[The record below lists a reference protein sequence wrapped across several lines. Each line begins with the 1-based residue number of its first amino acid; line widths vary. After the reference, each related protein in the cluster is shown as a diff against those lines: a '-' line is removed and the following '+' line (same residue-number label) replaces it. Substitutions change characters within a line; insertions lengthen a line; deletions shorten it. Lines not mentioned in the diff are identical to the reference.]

1 MPRLTETDTWVKEYR
16 DLLRESMAEHHKWKW
31 SVGNHKG
38 SIRLQVNDGKKQTRL
53 LPFEWS
59 KKGFSAAIPEI
70 QQIYKRFYIGNTRQ
84 LTKACEEVKASDTDR
99 KIEFSDLIKEFRN
112 FVPNASDQTW
122 TKSYLPVLYIAKDLL
137 DRTKHKPVD
146 GEDLMMKALQQWEQG
161 SRQRQIQRRSLNKFL
176 NWAVLRAKLPN
187 CYAPPAIVPE
197 VRKPKKVGYAFSD
210 QQILSLIEGET
221 DEQWKFAYQ
230 LMAVYGLRP
239 EELIHL
245 RIMEG
250 TAGKELWSIYRKSK
264 GGNKGERTEP
274 RRLNPLFVKD
284 MDAKPINWKL
294 QQRLEIGEKL
304 PPLGKEGAAGMAI
317 LTHIKRKSIYKKIKD
332 EALKIGQHAVPYSF
346 RHRYSK
352 ESHANGIPI
361 ANIAASMGH
370 SVEVHL
376 DNYSRFAPDG
386 TVDIYAKANQL
397 VN

>member
-1 MPRLTETDTWVKEYR
+1 MPKLTQTDTWVREYR
-16 DLLRESMAEHHKWKW
+16 DLLRQSMEEHHQW
-31 SVGNHKG
+31 SVGEHNG
-38 SIRLQVNDGKKQTRL
+38 SIRLQVKDNGKKQTRL

-70 QQIYKRFYIGNTRQ
+70 QQIYKRFYDGNTRQ
-84 LTKACEEVKASDTDR
+84 LTRACEEVKVSGDSQV
-99 KIEFSDLIKEFRN
+99 EFSDLIKEFRN

-122 TKSYLPVLYIAKDLL
+122 NKSYLPVLYKAKELL
-137 DRTKHKPVD
+137 DRKKHKPVD
-146 GEDLMMKALQQWEQG
+146 GEDLMMKALEQWEQG

-210 QQILSLIEGET
+210 QQIISLIEGET

-239 EELIHL
+239 EELRHL

-284 MDAKPINWKL
+284 IDGKPINWKL

-304 PPLGKEGAAGMAI
+304 PPLGQEGAAGMAI
-317 LTHIKRKSIYKKIKD
+317 LTHIKRKSIYKQIKD
-332 EALKIGQHAVPYSF
+332 EALLIGQHAVPYSF

-376 DNYSRFAPDG
+376 DNYARFAPDG

-397 VN
+397 V

>member
-1 MPRLTETDTWVKEYR
+1 MPKLTQTDTWVREYR
-16 DLLRESMAEHHKWKW
+16 DLLRQSMEEHHQW
-31 SVGNHKG
+31 SVGEHNG
-38 SIRLQVNDGKKQTRL
+38 SIRLQVKDNGKKQTRL

-70 QQIYKRFYIGNTRQ
+70 QQIYKRFYDGNTRQ
-84 LTKACEEVKASDTDR
+84 LTRACEEVKVSGDS
-99 KIEFSDLIKEFRN
+99 KVEFSDLIKEFRN

-122 TKSYLPVLYIAKDLL
+122 NKSYLPVLYKAKELL
-137 DRTKHKPVD
+137 DRKKHKPVD
-146 GEDLMMKALQQWEQG
+146 GEDLMMKALEQWEQG

-210 QQILSLIEGET
+210 QQIISLIEGET

-239 EELIHL
+239 EELRHL

-284 MDAKPINWKL
+284 IDGKPINWKL

-304 PPLGKEGAAGMAI
+304 PPLGQEGAAGMAI
-317 LTHIKRKSIYKKIKD
+317 LTHIKRRSIYKQIKD
-332 EALKIGQHAVPYSF
+332 EALLIGQHAVPYSF

-361 ANIAASMGH
+361 ANIASSMGH

-376 DNYSRFAPDG
+376 DNYARFAPDG
-386 TVDIYAKANQL
+386 TVDIYAKANQ
-397 VN
+397 VVA

>member
-1 MPRLTETDTWVKEYR
+1 MPKLTQTDTWVREYR
-16 DLLRESMAEHHKWKW
+16 DLLRQSMEEHHQW
-31 SVGNHKG
+31 SVGEHNG
-38 SIRLQVNDGKKQTRL
+38 SIRLQVKDNGKKQTRL

-70 QQIYKRFYIGNTRQ
+70 QQIYKRFYDGNTRQ
-84 LTKACEEVKASDTDR
+84 LTRACEEVKVSGDSQV
-99 KIEFSDLIKEFRN
+99 EFSDLIKEFRN

-122 TKSYLPVLYIAKDLL
+122 NKSYLPVLYKAKELL
-137 DRTKHKPVD
+137 DRKKHKPVD
-146 GEDLMMKALQQWEQG
+146 GEDLMMKALEQWEQG

-210 QQILSLIEGET
+210 QQIISLIEGET

-239 EELIHL
+239 EELRHL

-284 MDAKPINWKL
+284 IDGKPINWKL

-304 PPLGKEGAAGMAI
+304 PPLGQEGAAGMAI

-332 EALKIGQHAVPYSF
+332 EALLIGQHAVPYSF

-397 VN
+397 V

>member
-1 MPRLTETDTWVKEYR
+1 MPKLTQTDTWVKEYR
-16 DLLRESMAEHHKWKW
+16 DLLRQSMEEHHQW
-31 SVGNHKG
+31 SVGEHNG
-38 SIRLQVNDGKKQTRL
+38 SIRLQVKDNGKKQTRL

-70 QQIYKRFYIGNTRQ
+70 QQIYKRFYDGNTRQ
-84 LTKACEEVKASDTDR
+84 LTRACEEVKVSGDS
-99 KIEFSDLIKEFRN
+99 KVEFSDLIKEFRN

-122 TKSYLPVLYIAKDLL
+122 NKSYLPVLYKAKELL
-137 DRTKHKPVD
+137 DRKKHKPVD
-146 GEDLMMKALQQWEQG
+146 GEDLMMKALEQWEQG
-161 SRQRQIQRRSLNKFL
+161 SRQRQIQRRSLNKFS

-210 QQILSLIEGET
+210 QQIISLIEGET

-239 EELIHL
+239 EELRHL

-284 MDAKPINWKL
+284 IDGKPINWKL

-304 PPLGKEGAAGMAI
+304 PPLGQEGAAGMEI
-317 LTHIKRKSIYKKIKD
+317 LTHIKRMSIYKQIKD
-332 EALKIGQHAVPYSF
+332 EALLIGQHAVPYSF

-397 VN
+397 V

>member
-1 MPRLTETDTWVKEYR
+1 MPKLTQTDTWVREYR
-16 DLLRESMAEHHKWKW
+16 DLLRQSMEEHHQW
-31 SVGNHKG
+31 SVGEHNG
-38 SIRLQVNDGKKQTRL
+38 SIRLQVKDNGKKQTRL

-70 QQIYKRFYIGNTRQ
+70 QQIYKRFYDGNTRQ
-84 LTKACEEVKASDTDR
+84 LTKACEEVKVSNTN
-99 KIEFSDLIKEFRN
+99 KEIEFSDLIKEFRN
-112 FVPNASDQTW
+112 FVPNASDHTW
-122 TKSYLPVLYIAKDLL
+122 NKSYLPVLYKAKELL
-137 DRTKHKPVD
+137 DRKKHKPVD
-146 GEDLMMKALQQWEQG
+146 GEDLMMKALEQWEQG

-210 QQILSLIEGET
+210 QQIISLIEGET

-239 EELIHL
+239 EELRHL

-284 MDAKPINWKL
+284 IDGKPINWKL

-304 PPLGKEGAAGMAI
+304 PPLGQEGAAGMAI
-317 LTHIKRKSIYKKIKD
+317 LTHIKRRSIYKQIKD
-332 EALKIGQHAVPYSF
+332 EALLIGQHAVPYSF

-376 DNYSRFAPDG
+376 DNYARFAPDG

-397 VN
+397 V

>member
-1 MPRLTETDTWVKEYR
+1 MPKLTQTDTWVKEYR
-16 DLLRESMAEHHKWKW
+16 DLLRQSMEEHHQW
-31 SVGNHKG
+31 SVGEHNG
-38 SIRLQVNDGKKQTRL
+38 SIRLQVKDNGKKQTRL

-70 QQIYKRFYIGNTRQ
+70 QQIYKRFYDGNTRQ
-84 LTKACEEVKASDTDR
+84 LTRACEEVKVSGDSQV
-99 KIEFSDLIKEFRN
+99 EFSDLIKEFRN

-122 TKSYLPVLYIAKDLL
+122 NKSYLPVLYKAKELL
-137 DRTKHKPVD
+137 DRKKHKPVD
-146 GEDLMMKALQQWEQG
+146 GEDLMMKALEQWEQG

-210 QQILSLIEGET
+210 QQIISLIEGET

-239 EELIHL
+239 EELRHL

-284 MDAKPINWKL
+284 IDGKPINWKL

-304 PPLGKEGAAGMAI
+304 PPLGQEGAAGMAI
-317 LTHIKRKSIYKKIKD
+317 LTHIKRRSIYKQIKD
-332 EALKIGQHAVPYSF
+332 EALLIGQHAVPYSF

-376 DNYSRFAPDG
+376 DNYARFAPDG

-397 VN
+397 V

>member
-1 MPRLTETDTWVKEYR
+1 MPKLTQTDTWVREYR
-16 DLLRESMAEHHKWKW
+16 DLLRQSMEEHHQW
-31 SVGNHKG
+31 SVGEHNG
-38 SIRLQVNDGKKQTRL
+38 SIRLQVKDNGKKQTRL

-70 QQIYKRFYIGNTRQ
+70 QQIYKRFYDGNTRQ
-84 LTKACEEVKASDTDR
+84 LTRACEEVKVSGDSQV
-99 KIEFSDLIKEFRN
+99 EFSDLIKEFRN

-122 TKSYLPVLYIAKDLL
+122 NKSYLPVLYKAKELL
-137 DRTKHKPVD
+137 DRKKHKPVD
-146 GEDLMMKALQQWEQG
+146 GEDLMMKALEQWEQG

-210 QQILSLIEGET
+210 QQIISLIEGET

-239 EELIHL
+239 EELRHL

-284 MDAKPINWKL
+284 IDGKPINWKL

-304 PPLGKEGAAGMAI
+304 PPLGQEGAAGMAI
-317 LTHIKRKSIYKKIKD
+317 LTHIKRKSIYKQIKD
-332 EALKIGQHAVPYSF
+332 EALLIGQHAVPYSF

-397 VN
+397 V

>member
-1 MPRLTETDTWVKEYR
+1 MPKLTQTDTWVREYR
-16 DLLRESMAEHHKWKW
+16 DLLRQSMEEHHQW
-31 SVGNHKG
+31 SVGEHNG
-38 SIRLQVNDGKKQTRL
+38 SIRLQVKDNGKKQTRL

-70 QQIYKRFYIGNTRQ
+70 QQIYKRFYDGNTRQ
-84 LTKACEEVKASDTDR
+84 LTRACEEVKVSGDSQV
-99 KIEFSDLIKEFRN
+99 EFSDLIKEFRN

-122 TKSYLPVLYIAKDLL
+122 NKSYLPVLYKAKELL
-137 DRTKHKPVD
+137 DRKKHKPVD
-146 GEDLMMKALQQWEQG
+146 GEDLMMKSLEQWEQG

-210 QQILSLIEGET
+210 QQIISLIEGET

-239 EELIHL
+239 EELRHL

-284 MDAKPINWKL
+284 IDGKPINWKL

-304 PPLGKEGAAGMAI
+304 PPLGQEGAAGMAI
-317 LTHIKRKSIYKKIKD
+317 LTHIKRRSIYKQIKD
-332 EALKIGQHAVPYSF
+332 EALLIGQHAVPYSF
-346 RHRYSK
+346 RHIYSK

-397 VN
+397 V

>member
-1 MPRLTETDTWVKEYR
+1 MPKLTQTDTWVREYR
-16 DLLRESMAEHHKWKW
+16 DLLRQSMEEHHQW
-31 SVGNHKG
+31 SVGEHNG
-38 SIRLQVNDGKKQTRL
+38 SIRLQIKDNGKKQTRL

-70 QQIYKRFYIGNTRQ
+70 QQIYKRFYDGNTRQ
-84 LTKACEEVKASDTDR
+84 LTRACEEVKVSGDSQV
-99 KIEFSDLIKEFRN
+99 EFSDLIKEFRN

-122 TKSYLPVLYIAKDLL
+122 NKSYLPVLYKAKELL
-137 DRTKHKPVD
+137 DRKKHKPVD
-146 GEDLMMKALQQWEQG
+146 GEDLMMKALEQWEQG

-210 QQILSLIEGET
+210 QQIISLIEGET

-239 EELIHL
+239 EELRHL

-284 MDAKPINWKL
+284 IDGKPINWKL

-304 PPLGKEGAAGMAI
+304 PPLGQEGAAGMAI
-317 LTHIKRKSIYKKIKD
+317 LTHIKRRSIYKQIKD
-332 EALKIGQHAVPYSF
+332 EALLIGQHAVPYSF

-397 VN
+397 V

>member
-1 MPRLTETDTWVKEYR
+1 MPKLTQTDTWVREYR
-16 DLLRESMAEHHKWKW
+16 DLLRQSMEEHHQW
-31 SVGNHKG
+31 SVGEHNG
-38 SIRLQVNDGKKQTRL
+38 SIRLQIKDNGKKQTRL

-70 QQIYKRFYIGNTRQ
+70 QQIYKRFYDGNTRQ
-84 LTKACEEVKASDTDR
+84 LTRACEEVKVSGDSQV
-99 KIEFSDLIKEFRN
+99 EFSDLIKEFRN

-122 TKSYLPVLYIAKDLL
+122 NKSYLPVLYKAKELL
-137 DRTKHKPVD
+137 DRKKHKPVD
-146 GEDLMMKALQQWEQG
+146 GEDLMMKALEQWEQG

-210 QQILSLIEGET
+210 QQIISLIEGET

-239 EELIHL
+239 EELRHL

-284 MDAKPINWKL
+284 IDGKPINWKL

-304 PPLGKEGAAGMAI
+304 PPLGQEGAAGMAI
-317 LTHIKRKSIYKKIKD
+317 LTHIKRRSIYKQIKD
-332 EALKIGQHAVPYSF
+332 EALLIGQHAVPYSF

-376 DNYSRFAPDG
+376 DNYARFAPDG

-397 VN
+397 V

>member
-1 MPRLTETDTWVKEYR
+1 MPKLTQTDTWVREYR
-16 DLLRESMAEHHKWKW
+16 DLLRQSMEEHHQW
-31 SVGNHKG
+31 SVGEHNG
-38 SIRLQVNDGKKQTRL
+38 SIRLQVKDNGKKQTRL

-70 QQIYKRFYIGNTRQ
+70 QQIYKRFYDGNTRQ
-84 LTKACEEVKASDTDR
+84 LTRACEEVKVSGDSQV
-99 KIEFSDLIKEFRN
+99 EFSDLIKEFRN

-122 TKSYLPVLYIAKDLL
+122 NKSYLPVLYKAKELL
-137 DRTKHKPVD
+137 DRKKHKPVD
-146 GEDLMMKALQQWEQG
+146 GEDLMMKALEQWEQG

-210 QQILSLIEGET
+210 QQIISLIEGEK

-239 EELIHL
+239 EELRHL

-284 MDAKPINWKL
+284 IDGKPINWKL

-304 PPLGKEGAAGMAI
+304 PPLGQEGAAGMAI
-317 LTHIKRKSIYKKIKD
+317 LTHIKRRSIYKQIKD
-332 EALKIGQHAVPYSF
+332 EALLIGQHAVPYSF

-397 VN
+397 V

>member
-1 MPRLTETDTWVKEYR
+1 MPKLTQTDTWVREYR
-16 DLLRESMAEHHKWKW
+16 DLLRQSMEEHHQW
-31 SVGNHKG
+31 SVGEHNG
-38 SIRLQVNDGKKQTRL
+38 SIRLQVKDNGKKQTRL

-70 QQIYKRFYIGNTRQ
+70 QQIYKRFYDGNTRQ
-84 LTKACEEVKASDTDR
+84 LTRACEEVKVSGDSQV
-99 KIEFSDLIKEFRN
+99 EFSDLIKEFRN

-122 TKSYLPVLYIAKDLL
+122 NKSYLPVLYKAKELL
-137 DRTKHKPVD
+137 DRKKHKPVD
-146 GEDLMMKALQQWEQG
+146 GEDLMMKALDQWEQG

-210 QQILSLIEGET
+210 QQIISLIEGET

-239 EELIHL
+239 EELRHL

-284 MDAKPINWKL
+284 IDGKPINWKL

-304 PPLGKEGAAGMAI
+304 PPLGQEGAAGMAI
-317 LTHIKRKSIYKKIKD
+317 LTHIKRRSIYKQIKD
-332 EALKIGQHAVPYSF
+332 EALLIGQHAVPYSF

-397 VN
+397 V

>member
-1 MPRLTETDTWVKEYR
+1 MPKLTQTDTWVREYR
-16 DLLRESMAEHHKWKW
+16 DLLRQSMEEHHQW
-31 SVGNHKG
+31 SVGEHNG
-38 SIRLQVNDGKKQTRL
+38 SIRLQVKDNGKKQTRL

-70 QQIYKRFYIGNTRQ
+70 QQIYKRFYDGNTRQ
-84 LTKACEEVKASDTDR
+84 LTRACEEVKVSGDSQV
-99 KIEFSDLIKEFRN
+99 EFSDLVKEFRN

-122 TKSYLPVLYIAKDLL
+122 NKSYLPVLYKVKELL
-137 DRTKHKPVD
+137 DRKKHKPVD
-146 GEDLMMKALQQWEQG
+146 GEDLMMKALEQWEQG

-210 QQILSLIEGET
+210 QQIISLIEGET

-239 EELIHL
+239 EELRHL

-284 MDAKPINWKL
+284 IDGKPINWKL

-304 PPLGKEGAAGMAI
+304 PPLGQAGAAGMAI
-317 LTHIKRKSIYKKIKD
+317 LTHIKRRSIYKQIKD
-332 EALKIGQHAVPYSF
+332 AALLIGQHAVPYSF

-376 DNYSRFAPDG
+376 DNYARFAPDG

-397 VN
+397 V

>member
-1 MPRLTETDTWVKEYR
+1 MPKLTQTDTWVREYR
-16 DLLRESMAEHHKWKW
+16 DLLRQSMEEHHQW
-31 SVGNHKG
+31 SVGEHNG
-38 SIRLQVNDGKKQTRL
+38 SIRLQVKDNGKKQTRL

-70 QQIYKRFYIGNTRQ
+70 QQIYKRFYDGNTRQ
-84 LTKACEEVKASDTDR
+84 LTRACEEVKVSGDSQV
-99 KIEFSDLIKEFRN
+99 EFSDLIKEFRN

-122 TKSYLPVLYIAKDLL
+122 NKSYLPVLYKAKELL
-137 DRTKHKPVD
+137 DRKKHKPVD
-146 GEDLMMKALQQWEQG
+146 GEDLMMKALDQWEQG

-210 QQILSLIEGET
+210 QQIISLIEGET

-239 EELIHL
+239 EELRHL

-284 MDAKPINWKL
+284 IDGKPINWKL

-304 PPLGKEGAAGMAI
+304 PPLGQEGAAGMAI
-317 LTHIKRKSIYKKIKD
+317 LTHIKRKSIYKQIKD
-332 EALKIGQHAVPYSF
+332 EALLIGQHAVPYSF

-397 VN
+397 V

>member
-1 MPRLTETDTWVKEYR
+1 MPKLTQTDTWVREYR
-16 DLLRESMAEHHKWKW
+16 DLLRQSMEEHHQW
-31 SVGNHKG
+31 SVGEHNG
-38 SIRLQVNDGKKQTRL
+38 SIRLQVKDNGKKQTRL

-70 QQIYKRFYIGNTRQ
+70 QQIYKRFYDGNTRQ
-84 LTKACEEVKASDTDR
+84 LTRACEEVKVSGDSQV
-99 KIEFSDLIKEFRN
+99 EFSDLIKEFRN

-122 TKSYLPVLYIAKDLL
+122 NKSYLPVLYKAKELL
-137 DRTKHKPVD
+137 DRKKHKPED
-146 GEDLMMKALQQWEQG
+146 GEDLMMKALEQWEQG

-210 QQILSLIEGET
+210 QQIISLIEGET
-221 DEQWKFAYQ
+221 DEQWKLAYQ

-239 EELIHL
+239 EELRHL

-284 MDAKPINWKL
+284 IDGKPINWKL

-304 PPLGKEGAAGMAI
+304 PPLGQEGAAGMAI
-317 LTHIKRKSIYKKIKD
+317 LTHIKRRSIYKQIKD
-332 EALKIGQHAVPYSF
+332 EALLIGQHAVPYSF

-397 VN
+397 V

>member
-1 MPRLTETDTWVKEYR
+1 MPKLTQTDTWVKEYR
-16 DLLRESMAEHHKWKW
+16 DLLRQSMEEHHQW
-31 SVGNHKG
+31 SVGEHNG
-38 SIRLQVNDGKKQTRL
+38 SIRLQVKDNGKKQTRL

-70 QQIYKRFYIGNTRQ
+70 QQIYKRFYDGNTRQ
-84 LTKACEEVKASDTDR
+84 LTRACEEVKVSGDSQV
-99 KIEFSDLIKEFRN
+99 EFSDLIKEFRN

-122 TKSYLPVLYIAKDLL
+122 NKSYLPVLYKAKELL
-137 DRTKHKPVD
+137 DRKKHKPVD
-146 GEDLMMKALQQWEQG
+146 GEDLMMKALEQWEQG

-210 QQILSLIEGET
+210 QQIISLIEGET

-239 EELIHL
+239 EELRHL

-264 GGNKGERTEP
+264 GGNKGDRTEP
-274 RRLNPLFVKD
+274 RRLSPLFVKD
-284 MDAKPINWKL
+284 IDGKPINWKL

-304 PPLGKEGAAGMAI
+304 PPLGQEGAAGMAI
-317 LTHIKRKSIYKKIKD
+317 LTHIKRRSIYKQIKD
-332 EALKIGQHAVPYSF
+332 EALLIGQHAVPYSF

-397 VN
+397 V

>member
-1 MPRLTETDTWVKEYR
+1 MPKLTQTDTWVREYR
-16 DLLRESMAEHHKWKW
+16 DLLRQSMEEHHQW
-31 SVGNHKG
+31 SVGEHNG
-38 SIRLQVNDGKKQTRL
+38 SIRLQVKDNGKKQTRL

-70 QQIYKRFYIGNTRQ
+70 QQIYKRFYDGNTRQ
-84 LTKACEEVKASDTDR
+84 LTLACEEVKVSGDSQV
-99 KIEFSDLIKEFRN
+99 EFSDLIKEFRN

-122 TKSYLPVLYIAKDLL
+122 NKSYLPVLYKAKELL
-137 DRTKHKPVD
+137 DRKKHKPVD
-146 GEDLMMKALQQWEQG
+146 GEDLMMKALEQWEQG

-197 VRKPKKVGYAFSD
+197 VRKPKKVGYAYSD
-210 QQILSLIEGET
+210 QQIISLIEGET

-239 EELIHL
+239 EELRHL

-284 MDAKPINWKL
+284 IDGKPINWKL

-304 PPLGKEGAAGMAI
+304 PPLGQEGAAGMAI
-317 LTHIKRKSIYKKIKD
+317 LTHIKRMSIYKQIKD
-332 EALKIGQHAVPYSF
+332 EALLIGQHAVPYSF

-397 VN
+397 V

>member
-1 MPRLTETDTWVKEYR
+1 MPKLTQTDTWVKEYR
-16 DLLRESMAEHHKWKW
+16 DLLRQSMEEHHQW
-31 SVGNHKG
+31 SVGEHNG
-38 SIRLQVNDGKKQTRL
+38 SIRLQVKDNGKKQTRL

-70 QQIYKRFYIGNTRQ
+70 QQIYKRFYDGNTRQ
-84 LTKACEEVKASDTDR
+84 LTRACEEVKVSGDSQV
-99 KIEFSDLIKEFRN
+99 EFSDLIKEFRN

-122 TKSYLPVLYIAKDLL
+122 NKSYLPVLYKAKELL
-137 DRTKHKPVD
+137 DRKKHKPVD
-146 GEDLMMKALQQWEQG
+146 GEDLMMKALEQWEQG
-161 SRQRQIQRRSLNKFL
+161 SRQRQIQRRSLSKFL
-176 NWAVLRAKLPN
+176 NWAVVRTKLPAA
-187 CYAPPAIVPE
+187 YAPPAIVPE

-210 QQILSLIEGET
+210 QQIISLIEGET

-239 EELIHL
+239 EELRHL

-284 MDAKPINWKL
+284 IDGKPINWKL

-304 PPLGKEGAAGMAI
+304 PPLGQEGAAGMAI
-317 LTHIKRKSIYKKIKD
+317 LTHIKRKSIYKQIKD
-332 EALKIGQHAVPYSF
+332 EALLIGQHAVPYSF

-361 ANIAASMGH
+361 ANIASSMGH

-376 DNYSRFAPDG
+376 DNYARFAPDG
-386 TVDIYAKANQL
+386 TVDIYAKANQ
-397 VN
+397 VVA

>member
-1 MPRLTETDTWVKEYR
+1 MPKLTQTDTWVKEYR
-16 DLLRESMAEHHKWKW
+16 DLLRQSMEEHHQW
-31 SVGNHKG
+31 SVGEHNG
-38 SIRLQVNDGKKQTRL
+38 SIRLQVKDNGKKQTRL

-70 QQIYKRFYIGNTRQ
+70 QQIYKRFYDGNTRQ
-84 LTKACEEVKASDTDR
+84 LTRACEEVKVSGDS
-99 KIEFSDLIKEFRN
+99 KVEFSDLIKEFRN

-122 TKSYLPVLYIAKDLL
+122 NKSYLPVLYKAKELL
-137 DRTKHKPVD
+137 DRKKHKPVD
-146 GEDLMMKALQQWEQG
+146 GEDLMMKALEQWEQG

-176 NWAVLRAKLPN
+176 HWAVLRAKLPN

-210 QQILSLIEGET
+210 QQIISLIEGET

-239 EELIHL
+239 EELRHL

-284 MDAKPINWKL
+284 IDGKPINWKL

-304 PPLGKEGAAGMAI
+304 PPLGQEGAAGMAI
-317 LTHIKRKSIYKKIKD
+317 LTHIKRRSIYKQIKD
-332 EALKIGQHAVPYSF
+332 EALLIGQHAVPYSF

-397 VN
+397 V

>member
-1 MPRLTETDTWVKEYR
+1 MPKLTQTDTWVREYR
-16 DLLRESMAEHHKWKW
+16 DLLRQSMEEHHQW
-31 SVGNHKG
+31 SVGEHNG
-38 SIRLQVNDGKKQTRL
+38 SIRLQVKDNGKKQTRL

-70 QQIYKRFYIGNTRQ
+70 QQIYKRFYDGNTRQ
-84 LTKACEEVKASDTDR
+84 LTRACEEVKVSGDSQV
-99 KIEFSDLIKEFRN
+99 EFSDLIKEFRN

-122 TKSYLPVLYIAKDLL
+122 NKSYLPVLYKAKELL
-137 DRTKHKPVD
+137 DRKKHKPVD
-146 GEDLMMKALQQWEQG
+146 GEDLMMKALEQWEQG

-210 QQILSLIEGET
+210 QQIISLIEGEK

-239 EELIHL
+239 EELRHL

-284 MDAKPINWKL
+284 IDGKPINWKL

-304 PPLGKEGAAGMAI
+304 PPLGQEGAAGMAI
-317 LTHIKRKSIYKKIKD
+317 LTHIKRKSIYKQIKD
-332 EALKIGQHAVPYSF
+332 EALLIGQHAVPYSF

-376 DNYSRFAPDG
+376 DNYARFAPDG
-386 TVDIYAKANQL
+386 TVDIYAKANEL
-397 VN
+397 VS

>member
-1 MPRLTETDTWVKEYR
+1 MPKLTQTDTWVREYR
-16 DLLRESMAEHHKWKW
+16 DLLRQSMEEHHQW
-31 SVGNHKG
+31 SVGEHNG
-38 SIRLQVNDGKKQTRL
+38 SIRLQVKDNGKKQTRL

-70 QQIYKRFYIGNTRQ
+70 QQIYKRFYDGNTRQ
-84 LTKACEEVKASDTDR
+84 LTRACEEVKVSGDSHV
-99 KIEFSDLIKEFRN
+99 EFSDLIKEFRN

-122 TKSYLPVLYIAKDLL
+122 NKSYLPVLYKAKELL
-137 DRTKHKPVD
+137 DRKKHKPVD
-146 GEDLMMKALQQWEQG
+146 GEDLMMKALEQWEQG

-210 QQILSLIEGET
+210 QQIISLIEGET

-239 EELIHL
+239 EELRHL

-284 MDAKPINWKL
+284 IDGKPINWKL
-294 QQRLEIGEKL
+294 QQRLEIGEYL
-304 PPLGKEGAAGMAI
+304 PPVGQEGAAGMAI
-317 LTHIKRKSIYKKIKD
+317 LTHIKRRSIYKQIKD
-332 EALKIGQHAVPYSF
+332 EALLIGQHAVPYSF

-397 VN
+397 V

>member
-1 MPRLTETDTWVKEYR
+1 MPKLTQTDTWVREYR
-16 DLLRESMAEHHKWKW
+16 DLLRQSMEEHHQW
-31 SVGNHKG
+31 SVGEHNG
-38 SIRLQVNDGKKQTRL
+38 SIRLQVKDNGKKQTRL

-70 QQIYKRFYIGNTRQ
+70 QQIYKRFYDGNTRQ
-84 LTKACEEVKASDTDR
+84 LTRACEEVKVSGDSQV
-99 KIEFSDLIKEFRN
+99 EFSDLIKEFRN

-122 TKSYLPVLYIAKDLL
+122 NKSYLPVLYKAKELL
-137 DRTKHKPVD
+137 DRKKHKPVD
-146 GEDLMMKALQQWEQG
+146 GEDLMMKALEQWEQG

-210 QQILSLIEGET
+210 QQIISLIEGET

-239 EELIHL
+239 EELRHL

-284 MDAKPINWKL
+284 IDGKPINWKL

-304 PPLGKEGAAGMAI
+304 PPLGQEGAAGMAI
-317 LTHIKRKSIYKKIKD
+317 LTHIKRRSIYKQKKD
-332 EALKIGQHAVPYSF
+332 EALLIGQHAVPYSF

-397 VN
+397 V

>member
-1 MPRLTETDTWVKEYR
+1 MPKLTQTDTWVREYR
-16 DLLRESMAEHHKWKW
+16 DLLRQSMEEHHQW
-31 SVGNHKG
+31 SVGEHNG
-38 SIRLQVNDGKKQTRL
+38 SIRLQVKDNGKKQTRL

-70 QQIYKRFYIGNTRQ
+70 QQIYKRFYDGNTRQ
-84 LTKACEEVKASDTDR
+84 LTRACEEVKVSGDSQV
-99 KIEFSDLIKEFRN
+99 EFSDLIKEFRN

-122 TKSYLPVLYIAKDLL
+122 NKSYLPVLYKAKELL
-137 DRTKHKPVD
+137 DRKKHKPVD
-146 GEDLMMKALQQWEQG
+146 GEDLMMKALEQWEQG

-210 QQILSLIEGET
+210 QQIISLIEGET

-239 EELIHL
+239 EELRHL

-250 TAGKELWSIYRKSK
+250 TAGKELWSIYRKTK

-274 RRLNPLFVKD
+274 RTINPLFVKD
-284 MDAKPINWKL
+284 IYGKPIKSKL

-304 PPLGKEGAAGMAI
+304 PPLGQEGAAGMAI
-317 LTHIKRKSIYKKIKD
+317 LTHIKRRSIYKQIKD
-332 EALKIGQHAVPYSF
+332 EALLIGQHAVPYSF

-376 DNYSRFAPDG
+376 DNYARFAPDG

-397 VN
+397 V

>member
-1 MPRLTETDTWVKEYR
+1 MPKLTQTDTWVKEYR
-16 DLLRESMAEHHKWKW
+16 DLLRQSMEEHHQW
-31 SVGNHKG
+31 SVGEHNG
-38 SIRLQVNDGKKQTRL
+38 SIRLQVKDNGKKQTRL

-70 QQIYKRFYIGNTRQ
+70 QQIYKRFYDGNTRQ
-84 LTKACEEVKASDTDR
+84 LTRACEEVKVSGDSQV
-99 KIEFSDLIKEFRN
+99 EFSDLVKEFRN

-122 TKSYLPVLYIAKDLL
+122 NKSYLPVLYKAKELL
-137 DRTKHKPVD
+137 DRKKHKPVD
-146 GEDLMMKALQQWEQG
+146 GEDLMMKALEQWEQG

-210 QQILSLIEGET
+210 QQIISLIEGET

-239 EELIHL
+239 EELRHL

-284 MDAKPINWKL
+284 IDGKPINWKL

-304 PPLGKEGAAGMAI
+304 PPLGQEGAAGMAI
-317 LTHIKRKSIYKKIKD
+317 LTHIKRKSIYKQIKD
-332 EALKIGQHAVPYSF
+332 EALLIGQHAVPYSF

-397 VN
+397 V

>member
-1 MPRLTETDTWVKEYR
+1 MPKLTQTDTWVREYR
-16 DLLRESMAEHHKWKW
+16 DLLRQSMEEHHQW
-31 SVGNHKG
+31 SVGEHNG
-38 SIRLQVNDGKKQTRL
+38 SIRLQVKDNGKKQTRL

-70 QQIYKRFYIGNTRQ
+70 QQIYKRFYDGNTRQ
-84 LTKACEEVKASDTDR
+84 LTRACEEVKVSGDSQV
-99 KIEFSDLIKEFRN
+99 EFSDLIKEFRN

-122 TKSYLPVLYIAKDLL
+122 NKSYLPVLYKAKELL
-137 DRTKHKPVD
+137 DRKKHKPID
-146 GEDLMMKALQQWEQG
+146 GEDLMMKALEQWEQG

-210 QQILSLIEGET
+210 QQIISLIEGET

-239 EELIHL
+239 EELRHL

-284 MDAKPINWKL
+284 IDGKPINWKL

-304 PPLGKEGAAGMAI
+304 PPLGQEGAAGMAI
-317 LTHIKRKSIYKKIKD
+317 LTHIKRRSIYKQIKD
-332 EALKIGQHAVPYSF
+332 EALLIGQHAVPYSF

-397 VN
+397 V

>member
-1 MPRLTETDTWVKEYR
+1 MPKLTQTDTWVREYR
-16 DLLRESMAEHHKWKW
+16 DLLRQSMEEHHQW
-31 SVGNHKG
+31 SVGEHNG
-38 SIRLQVNDGKKQTRL
+38 SIRLQVKDNGKKQTRL

-70 QQIYKRFYIGNTRQ
+70 QQIYKRFYDGNTRQ
-84 LTKACEEVKASDTDR
+84 LTRACEEVKVSGDSHV
-99 KIEFSDLIKEFRN
+99 EFSDLIKEFRN

-122 TKSYLPVLYIAKDLL
+122 NKSYLPVLYKAKELL
-137 DRTKHKPVD
+137 DRKKHKPVD
-146 GEDLMMKALQQWEQG
+146 GEDLMMKALEQWEQG

-210 QQILSLIEGET
+210 QQIISLIEGET

-239 EELIHL
+239 EELRHL

-284 MDAKPINWKL
+284 IDGKPINWKL

-304 PPLGKEGAAGMAI
+304 PPLGQEGAAGMAI
-317 LTHIKRKSIYKKIKD
+317 LTHIKRRSIYKQIKD
-332 EALKIGQHAVPYSF
+332 EALLIGQHAVPYSF

-397 VN
+397 V

>member
-1 MPRLTETDTWVKEYR
+1 MPKLTQTDTWVKEYR
-16 DLLRESMAEHHKWKW
+16 DLLRQSMEEHHQW
-31 SVGNHKG
+31 SVGEHNG
-38 SIRLQVNDGKKQTRL
+38 SIRLQVKDNGKKQTRL

-70 QQIYKRFYIGNTRQ
+70 QQIYKRFYDGNTRQ
-84 LTKACEEVKASDTDR
+84 LTRACEEVKVSGDSQV
-99 KIEFSDLIKEFRN
+99 EFSDLIKEFRN

-122 TKSYLPVLYIAKDLL
+122 NKSYLPVLYKAKELL
-137 DRTKHKPVD
+137 DRKKHKPVD
-146 GEDLMMKALQQWEQG
+146 GEDLMMKALEQWEQG

-210 QQILSLIEGET
+210 QQIISLIEGET

-239 EELIHL
+239 EELRHL

-284 MDAKPINWKL
+284 IDGKPINWKL

-304 PPLGKEGAAGMAI
+304 PPLGQEGAAGMAI
-317 LTHIKRKSIYKKIKD
+317 LTHIKRKSIYKQIKD
-332 EALKIGQHAVPYSF
+332 EALLIGQHAVPYSF

-376 DNYSRFAPDG
+376 DNYARFAPDG
-386 TVDIYAKANQL
+386 TVDIYAKANQ
-397 VN
+397 VVA

>member
-1 MPRLTETDTWVKEYR
+1 MPKLTQTDTWVREYR
-16 DLLRESMAEHHKWKW
+16 DLLRQSMEEHHQW
-31 SVGNHKG
+31 SVGEHNG
-38 SIRLQVNDGKKQTRL
+38 SIRLQVKDNGKKQTRL

-70 QQIYKRFYIGNTRQ
+70 QQIYKRFYDGNTRQ
-84 LTKACEEVKASDTDR
+84 LTRACEEVKVSGDSQV
-99 KIEFSDLIKEFRN
+99 EFSDLIKEFRN

-122 TKSYLPVLYIAKDLL
+122 NKSYLPVLYKAKELL
-137 DRTKHKPVD
+137 DRKKHKPVD
-146 GEDLMMKALQQWEQG
+146 GEDLMMKALEQWEQG

-210 QQILSLIEGET
+210 QQIISLIEGET

-239 EELIHL
+239 EELRHL

-284 MDAKPINWKL
+284 IDGKPINWKL

-304 PPLGKEGAAGMAI
+304 PPLGQEGAAGMAI
-317 LTHIKRKSIYKKIKD
+317 LTHIKRKSIYKQIKD
-332 EALKIGQHAVPYSF
+332 EALLIGQHAVPYSF

-376 DNYSRFAPDG
+376 DNYARFAPDG
-386 TVDIYAKANQL
+386 TVDIYAKANQ
-397 VN
+397 VVA

>member
-1 MPRLTETDTWVKEYR
+1 MPKLTQTDTWVKEYR
-16 DLLRESMAEHHKWKW
+16 DLLRQSMEEHHQW
-31 SVGNHKG
+31 SVGEHNG
-38 SIRLQVNDGKKQTRL
+38 SIRLQVKDNGKKQTRL

-70 QQIYKRFYIGNTRQ
+70 QQIYKRFYDGNTRQ
-84 LTKACEEVKASDTDR
+84 LTRACEEVKVSGDSQV
-99 KIEFSDLIKEFRN
+99 EFSDLIKEFRN

-122 TKSYLPVLYIAKDLL
+122 NKSYLPVLYKAKELL
-137 DRTKHKPVD
+137 DRKKHKPVD
-146 GEDLMMKALQQWEQG
+146 GEDLMMKALEQWEQG

-210 QQILSLIEGET
+210 QQIISLIEGET

-239 EELIHL
+239 EELRHL

-284 MDAKPINWKL
+284 IDGKPINWKL

-304 PPLGKEGAAGMAI
+304 PPLGQEGAAGMAI
-317 LTHIKRKSIYKKIKD
+317 LTHIKRRSIYKQIKD
-332 EALKIGQHAVPYSF
+332 EALLIGQHAVPYSF

-376 DNYSRFAPDG
+376 DHYARFAPDG

-397 VN
+397 V

>member
-1 MPRLTETDTWVKEYR
+1 MPKLTQTDTWVKEYR
-16 DLLRESMAEHHKWKW
+16 DLLRQSMEEHHQW
-31 SVGNHKG
+31 SVGEHNG
-38 SIRLQVNDGKKQTRL
+38 SIRLQVKDNGKKQTRL

-70 QQIYKRFYIGNTRQ
+70 QQIYKRFYDGNTRQ
-84 LTKACEEVKASDTDR
+84 LTRACEEVKVSGDSHV
-99 KIEFSDLIKEFRN
+99 EFSDLIKEFRN

-122 TKSYLPVLYIAKDLL
+122 NKSYLPVLYKAKELL
-137 DRTKHKPVD
+137 DRKKHKPVD
-146 GEDLMMKALQQWEQG
+146 GEDLMMKALEQWEQG

-210 QQILSLIEGET
+210 QQIISLIEGET

-239 EELIHL
+239 EELRHL

-284 MDAKPINWKL
+284 IDGKPINWKL

-304 PPLGKEGAAGMAI
+304 PPLGQEGAAGMAI
-317 LTHIKRKSIYKKIKD
+317 LTHIKRRSIYKQIKD
-332 EALKIGQHAVPYSF
+332 EALLIGQHAVPYSF

-397 VN
+397 V

>member
-1 MPRLTETDTWVKEYR
+1 MPKLTQTDTWVREYR
-16 DLLRESMAEHHKWKW
+16 DLLRQSMEEHHQW
-31 SVGNHKG
+31 SVGEHNG
-38 SIRLQVNDGKKQTRL
+38 SIRLQVKDNGKKQTRL

-70 QQIYKRFYIGNTRQ
+70 QQIYKRFYDGNTRQ
-84 LTKACEEVKASDTDR
+84 LTRACEEVKVSGDSQV
-99 KIEFSDLIKEFRN
+99 EFSDLVKEFRN
-112 FVPNASDQTW
+112 FVRNASDQTW
-122 TKSYLPVLYIAKDLL
+122 NKSYLPVLYKAKELL
-137 DRTKHKPVD
+137 DRKKHKPVD
-146 GEDLMMKALQQWEQG
+146 GEDLMMKALEQWEQG

-210 QQILSLIEGET
+210 QQIISLIEGET

-239 EELIHL
+239 EELRHL

-284 MDAKPINWKL
+284 IDGKPINWKL

-304 PPLGKEGAAGMAI
+304 PPLGQEGAAGMAI
-317 LTHIKRKSIYKKIKD
+317 LTHIKRRSIYKQIKD
-332 EALKIGQHAVPYSF
+332 EALLIGQHAVPYSF

-397 VN
+397 V

>member
-1 MPRLTETDTWVKEYR
+1 MPKLTQTDTWVREYR
-16 DLLRESMAEHHKWKW
+16 DLLRQSMEEHHQW
-31 SVGNHKG
+31 SVGEHNG
-38 SIRLQVNDGKKQTRL
+38 SIRLQVKDNGKKQTRL

-70 QQIYKRFYIGNTRQ
+70 QQIYKRFYDGNTRQ
-84 LTKACEEVKASDTDR
+84 LTRACEEVKVSGDSQV
-99 KIEFSDLIKEFRN
+99 EFSDLVKEFRN

-122 TKSYLPVLYIAKDLL
+122 NKSYLPVLYKAKELL
-137 DRTKHKPVD
+137 DRKKHKPVD
-146 GEDLMMKALQQWEQG
+146 GEDLMMKALEQWEQG

-210 QQILSLIEGET
+210 QQIISLIEGET

-239 EELIHL
+239 EELRHL

-284 MDAKPINWKL
+284 IDGKPINWKL

-304 PPLGKEGAAGMAI
+304 PPLGQEGAAGMAI
-317 LTHIKRKSIYKKIKD
+317 LTHIKRRSIYKQIKD
-332 EALKIGQHAVPYSF
+332 EALLIGQHAVPYSF

-397 VN
+397 V